1 MSQTIAKERQQ
12 QHIANTFNALADETR
27 LRIIDL
33 LLADSN
39 KCVSQLAAELGV
51 SVSAVSQS
59 CKILELNHLLRRQRK
74 GQKICYQVRLEDPFV
89 KKIVRFVSNSE
100 RRVNV

>member
-1 MSQTIAKERQQ
+1 MNTITNERTN
-12 QHIANTFNALADETR
+12 QHIANTFNALADATR
-27 LRIIDL
+27 LKIINL
-33 LLADSN
+33 LLEDDD
-39 KCVSQLAAELGV
+39 KCVSELAAKLSV

-89 KKIVRFVSNSE
+89 RKIVKFVISSE
-100 RRVNV
+100 GRS